1 MTTLLMFSGGIE
13 STAGLVHL
21 LTETSKDIH
30 VHHIVIKE
38 VLAKQADK
46 YFDVSSTPSIG
57 HGESWKGGLDAVT
70 KIIPYCR
77 KNYRSFKFTS
87 NLMDFAAVQS
97 KFMSNYPPRAWMCNY
112 IINQY
117 PNIDTLIHT
126 VSAIDSLPGFS
137 TDELIVGPRIKYSF
151 WGDVET
157 RKDYYDRQ
165 IFMEKVSTFEIKRD
179 IKISSIFGPL
189 ALDYIN
195 LDRKTMVKKYIP
207 FELFKETWSCNFPA
221 SGPIECGKCLS
232 CIHKIETGIEA
243 YGESPIKLSII
254 PKMSYQHHSPIV

>member
-1 MTTLLMFSGGIE
+1 MTTLLMFSGGID
-13 STAGLVHL
+13 STAGLVYL
-21 LTETSKDIH
+21 LTKTSEDIH

-38 VLAKQADK
+38 VLSKQPEK
-46 YFDVSSTPSIG
+46 YFDVPSRPREG

-70 KIIPYCR
+70 KIISYCR
-77 KNYRSFKFTS
+77 KNYRNFKFTS
-87 NLMDFAAVQS
+87 NLIDFADVQS

-117 PNIDTLIHT
+117 PNIDTVIHT
-126 VSAIDSLPGFS
+126 VATL
-137 TDELIVGPRIKYSF
+137 TGPREKYSF

-189 ALDYIN
+189 ASDYIN

-207 FELFKETWSCNFPA
+207 FELFKVTWSCNFPA
-221 SGPIECGKCLS
+221 SGPIECGKCSS
-232 CIHKIETGIEA
+232 CIWKIETGIEV
-243 YGESPIKLSII
+243 YGESTIKLSII
-254 PKMSYQHHSPIV
+254 PKMGYQHHSPIV

>member
-1 MTTLLMFSGGIE
+1 MTTLLMFSGGID
-13 STAGLVHL
+13 STAGLVYL
-21 LTETSKDIH
+21 LTKTSEDIH

-38 VLAKQADK
+38 VLSKQPEK
-46 YFDVSSTPSIG
+46 YFDVPSRPREG

-77 KNYRSFKFTS
+77 KNYRNFKFTS
-87 NLMDFAAVQS
+87 NLMDFADVQS
-97 KFMSNYPPRAWMCNY
+97 KFMSNFPPRAWMCNY

-117 PNIDTLIHT
+117 PNIDTVIHT
-126 VSAIDSLPGFS
+126 VSWARPG
-137 TDELIVGPRIKYSF
+137 GPAPEIYSF
-151 WGDVET
+151 WGDSET
-157 RKDYYDRQ
+157 RKDYRGRGIY
-165 IFMEKVSTFEIKRD
+165 MEKVSMFDIKRD
-179 IKISSIFGPL
+179 IKMSKLFGP
-189 ALDYIN
+189 DDMN

-207 FELFKETWSCNFPA
+207 FELFKVTWSCNFPA